1 LENSL
6 IDVAQAE
13 SMFLSSEETSQDARK
28 LQERDRDY
36 YDNKQLTK
44 AEIEELRKRGQPP
57 IVINRIK
64 RKVDFLAGME
74 KQQRSDPKAYPRT
87 PQHEDAAHAATD
99 ALRYVADNTR
109 LDRVR
114 SNVWR
119 NVLIEGMGGCQITVE
134 GEGEEAE
141 IEIHRTACDRM
152 FYDPHSSET
161 DFSDARFM
169 GLVVWS
175 DLSEAVHQYGKEFKA
190 PLEAILGDI
199 KHSDTYDDKPRWNLW
214 GDKERK
220 RVRIIQLWHETAQGW
235 AFCEFAKGVVLK
247 EGLSPYLD
255 EEDQPEHPFVWVSA
269 YVDRENNRYGAVREM
284 IDAQDEINK
293 RRSKALHLLTMRQA
307 QFEKGAVD
315 DPAETKRQ
323 LSKPDGMIE
332 TNPGGKFE
340 LLNTGDLAA
349 GQASLLQEAKA
360 EIDAM
365 GPNPSMMGKGGG
377 DQSGRAI
384 MAQQQ
389 GGLVELGDLL
399 NGLRDFDNECYRKIW
414 RRIRQSWTGPR
425 WIRVTDDEKNVQ
437 FAALNAPM
445 QDEFGNVTM
454 HNPVAEMDVDIIIED
469 APDVT
474 TLQGEQFES
483 FMQLMPALANMP
495 PQFMELAIEMAPNLR
510 NKDKL
515 LEIIKGLSGQGD
527 PNDPQAQQAQAQ
539 QQQEQQAQA
548 QHAMQMQMAQFQA
561 AQEKT
566 QSETMRNRAQAIK
579 TSAEA
584 AKVSAEAAEPPMPQ
598 QAAR

>member
-1 LENSL
+1 MENSL
-6 IDVAQAE
+6 IEITQAE
-13 SMFLSSEETSQDARK
+13 SMFLAAEETSQDARQN
-28 LQERDRDY
+28 QERDRDY

-64 RKVDFLAGME
+64 RKIDFLAGME

-87 PQHEDAAHAATD
+87 PEHEQAAHAATD

-152 FYDPHSSET
+152 FYDPHSSEA
-161 DFSDARFM
+161 DFSDARYL

-175 DLSEAVHQYGKEFKA
+175 DIDDAVAQYGKEYRQR
-190 PLEAILGDI
+190 LESVLGDI

-214 GDKERK
+214 GDVARK
-220 RVRIIQLWHETAQGW
+220 RVRIIQLWHQTERGW

-255 EEDQPEHPFVWVSA
+255 ENDIPEHPFVWVSA

-284 IDAQDEINK
+284 IDPQDEINK
-293 RRSKALHLLTMRQA
+293 RRSKALHLLTMRQV
-307 QFEKGAVD
+307 QYEKGAID

-323 LSKPDGMIE
+323 LAKPDGMIE
-332 TNPGGKFE
+332 TNPGGQFQV
-340 LLNTGDLAA
+340 LDSADLAA

-365 GPNPSMMGKGGG
+365 GPNPSMMGKGEG

-399 NGLRDFDNECYRKIW
+399 NSLRDFDAECYRKIW

-445 QDEFGNVTM
+445 QDEWGNVMM

-469 APDVT
+469 APDIT
-474 TLQGEQFES
+474 SLQGEQFES

-495 PQFMELAIEMAPNLR
+495 PQFMEIAIEMAPNLR
-510 NKDKL
+510 NKEKL
-515 LEIIKGLSGQGD
+515 LEIVKSLMGQGQQQ
-527 PNDPQAQQAQAQ
+527 DPQAAAM
-539 QQQEQQAQA
+539 QQQEQQRMQ
-548 QHAMQMQMAQFQA
+548 AMQDQRFQVENDKMA
-561 AQEKT
+561 
-566 QSETMRNRAQAIK
+566 SETMRNKAQAIK
-579 TSAEA
+579 TA
-584 AKVSAEAAEPPMPQ
+584 ADAAMLNANAAEPPMPQ
-598 QAAR
+598 QVAQ